1 MKRPMITID
10 ECMSMS
16 EKVLNEFLDRDE
28 KLLKEGMIDES
39 QPNVDLM
46 GMSDEE
52 IAQKYGFSP
61 INVVYEKIMQKLNK
75 QLDND
80 IFQ

>member
-10 ECMSMS
+10 DCMYMF
-16 EKVLNEFLDRDE
+16 ETELNEFLDRDE

-75 QLDND
+75 
-80 IFQ
+80 

>member
-16 EKVLNEFLDRDE
+16 EKELNEFLDRDE
-28 KLLKEGMIDES
+28 KFLQEGMIDES

-52 IAQKYGFSP
+52 ILEASEVFPLPDGRFL
-61 INVVYEKIMQKLNK
+61 IVEG
-75 QLDND
+75 
-80 IFQ
+80 

>member
-10 ECMSMS
+10 ECMYMS
-16 EKVLNEFLDRDE
+16 EKELNEFLDRDE
-28 KLLKEGMIDES
+28 MLLKEGMIDES
-39 QPNVDLM
+39 HPNVDLM

-75 QLDND
+75 
-80 IFQ
+80 

>member
-1 MKRPMITID
+1 MITID

-16 EKVLNEFLDRDE
+16 EKKLNEFLDRDE

-39 QPNVDLM
+39 HPNVDLM
-46 GMSDEE
+46 GMPDEE
-52 IAQKYGFSP
+52 IAQKYGFSS

-75 QLDND
+75 
-80 IFQ
+80 

>member
-1 MKRPMITID
+1 MITID

-16 EKVLNEFLDRDE
+16 EKKLNEFLDRDE

-39 QPNVDLM
+39 HPNVDLM
-46 GMSDEE
+46 GMPDEE
-52 IAQKYGFSP
+52 IAQKYGFSS

-80 IFQ
+80 IFK

>member
-1 MKRPMITID
+1 MITID
-10 ECMSMS
+10 ECMYMS
-16 EKVLNEFLDRDE
+16 EKELNEFLDRDE
-28 KLLKEGMIDES
+28 MLLKEGMIDES
-39 QPNVDLM
+39 HPNVDLM

>member
-16 EKVLNEFLDRDE
+16 EKELNEFLDRDE
-28 KLLKEGMIDES
+28 KLLKECMIDES

-75 QLDND
+75 
-80 IFQ
+80 

>member
-16 EKVLNEFLDRDE
+16 EKKLNEFLDRDE

-75 QLDND
+75 
-80 IFQ
+80 

>member
-1 MKRPMITID
+1 MITID
-10 ECMSMS
+10 ECIYMS
-16 EKVLNEFLDRDE
+16 EKELNEFLGRDE

-39 QPNVDLM
+39 HPNVDLM
-46 GMSDEE
+46 EMSDEE

-61 INVVYEKIMQKLNK
+61 INVVYKKIMQKLNK

>member
-16 EKVLNEFLDRDE
+16 EKELNEFLDRDE
-28 KLLKEGMIDES
+28 KLLAEGLIDES

-75 QLDND
+75 
-80 IFQ
+80 

>member
-1 MKRPMITID
+1 
-10 ECMSMS
+10 
-16 EKVLNEFLDRDE
+16 
-28 KLLKEGMIDES
+28 MIDES
-39 QPNVDLM
+39 HPNVDLM
-46 GMSDEE
+46 EMSDEE

-61 INVVYEKIMQKLNK
+61 INVVYKKIMQKLNK